1 MTVPICLQWLSMIND
16 VANTVAPIRFFDPAL
31 QAIGEKVIEGSRLS
45 LEEGAVLYET
55 RDVHGVCRLADLV
68 RRRMHGRVAYYNV
81 NRHINY
87 SNICA
92 LSCSFCAFHRK
103 KDQDGAYEMSV
114 EQVTQEAIKA
124 EKAGATELHIVG
136 GLHPWLDF
144 SYYTSMLSSI
154 REAAPSLHLKSFT
167 AVEIVHL
174 QRISKRGKEGYEGM
188 KAVLRD
194 LRDAGL
200 GSLPGGGAE
209 VFDDRAHDTAFKGK
223 IRGDQWLDVHR
234 AAHEVGLNTNATML
248 YGHVEG
254 RPERLVHMDLLRK
267 QQDVTLQNW
276 AATQGIST
284 PGSPEQVTLTGPA
297 ESYPNHRLPMPG
309 QAGLETGYFQ
319 TIIPLPFFPD
329 GSGLEQLPGPS
340 GLENLRTLAIARLM
354 LDNIPHAKAFWI
366 MQTLGMAQLM
376 LDAGANDLDGTVV
389 WYDITHLEGATTH
402 QETTTNDL
410 RRAAEEAGYE
420 AVERDTL
427 YRRVNRNGSKWSLAP
442 EVALR

>member
-144 SYYTSMLSSI
+144 RTTPRCSLRFAKRHPRSI
-154 REAAPSLHLKSFT
+154 
-167 AVEIVHL
+167 
-174 QRISKRGKEGYEGM
+174 
-188 KAVLRD
+188 
-194 LRDAGL
+194 
-200 GSLPGGGAE
+200 
-209 VFDDRAHDTAFKGK
+209 
-223 IRGDQWLDVHR
+223 
-234 AAHEVGLNTNATML
+234 
-248 YGHVEG
+248 
-254 RPERLVHMDLLRK
+254 
-267 QQDVTLQNW
+267 
-276 AATQGIST
+276 
-284 PGSPEQVTLTGPA
+284 
-297 ESYPNHRLPMPG
+297 
-309 QAGLETGYFQ
+309 
-319 TIIPLPFFPD
+319 
-329 GSGLEQLPGPS
+329 
-340 GLENLRTLAIARLM
+340 
-354 LDNIPHAKAFWI
+354 
-366 MQTLGMAQLM
+366 
-376 LDAGANDLDGTVV
+376 
-389 WYDITHLEGATTH
+389 
-402 QETTTNDL
+402 
-410 RRAAEEAGYE
+410 
-420 AVERDTL
+420 
-427 YRRVNRNGSKWSLAP
+427 
-442 EVALR
+442 

>member
-1 MTVPICLQWLSMIND
+1 MIHHVVDESPPIHLL
-16 VANTVAPIRFFDPAL
+16 DPDLESIA
-31 QAIGEKVIEGSRLS
+31 EKVFAGRRLD
-45 LEEGAVLYET
+45 LDDGRILYDT

-68 RRRMHGRVAYYNV
+68 RRRMHGRAAYYNV
-81 NRHINY
+81 NRHVNY

-114 EQVTQEAIKA
+114 EEVTESAIQAA
-124 EKAGATELHIVG
+124 EAGATELHIVG
-136 GLHPWLDF
+136 GLHPWLGFD
-144 SYYTSMLSSI
+144 YYTSMLSAI
-154 REAAPSLHLKSFT
+154 REAAPRLHLKSFT

-174 QRISKRGKEGYEGM
+174 QRISKRGKQGFEGM

-223 IRGDQWLDVHR
+223 IRSDQWLDVHR
-234 AAHEVGLNTNATML
+234 AAHEIGLNSNATML

-254 RPERLVHMDLLRK
+254 RPERLVHMDLLRR
-267 QQDVTLQNW
+267 QQDATLRNW
-276 AATQGIST
+276 AAAQGIESAGA
-284 PGSPEQVTLTGPA
+284 PDAPDAVVLTGPDA
-297 ESYPNHRLPMPG
+297 RYPGERLPMPG
-309 QAGLETGYFQ
+309 QTGLETGYFQ

-329 GSGLEQLPGPS
+329 GSGLERLPGPS
-340 GLENLRTLAIARLM
+340 GLENLRTLAVARLM

-376 LDAGANDLDGTVV
+376 LDAGADDLDGTVV
-389 WYDITHLEGATTH
+389 WYDITHLDNASTH
-402 QETTTNDL
+402 QETTVGDL
-410 RRAAEEAGYE
+410 RRAATEAGFHP
-420 AVERDTL
+420 VERDTL
-427 YRRVNRNGSKWSLAP
+427 YRQVERTGSDWRLAESP
-442 EVALR
+442 KG